1 MTEKS
6 LCFWVRCAII
16 AVAIVGITVCA
27 VWIPASVLGADAMGR
42 WIQRI
47 FYWLTSVPCFV
58 ALAMGW
64 MVSSEMK
71 KGALFKEKTAKLVK
85 LAALTLFVDIVVFF
99 VGTLVFFLLDWN
111 GLLLLYSVVSAVGM
125 IVVLFLFI
133 VSHYLLKAAVLQE
146 ESEGTI

>member
-6 LCFWVRCAII
+6 LCFWVRCAIL
-16 AVAIVGITVCA
+16 AVAAVGLTVCA
-27 VWIPASVLGADAMGR
+27 VWIPISVLGAGVTAR

-47 FYWLTSVPCFV
+47 FYWLTSLPCFV

-64 MVSSEMK
+64 AVSSEMK

-85 LAALTLFVDIVVFF
+85 LAALMLFVDIAVFF
-99 VGTLVFFLLDWN
+99 IGTLVFFLLDWN
-111 GLLLLYSVVSAVGM
+111 ELLLLYSVVSAVGM